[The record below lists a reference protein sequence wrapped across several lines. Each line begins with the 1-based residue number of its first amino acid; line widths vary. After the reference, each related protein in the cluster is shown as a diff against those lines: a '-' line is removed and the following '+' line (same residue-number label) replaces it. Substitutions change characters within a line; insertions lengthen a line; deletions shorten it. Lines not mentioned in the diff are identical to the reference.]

1 MKGGRGG
8 VVGGGGGEE
17 GGGCGGPV
25 AFISGEHQ
33 QRIAAARSASKV
45 EASAECSQITIPS
58 CVAATAAAAA
68 AWTMSLCDFDC
79 GRRFLPC

>member
-1 MKGGRGG
+1 MLGDGE
-8 VVGGGGGEE
+8 GEE

-33 QRIAAARSASKV
+33 QRIAVARSASKV
-45 EASAECSQITIPS
+45 EASVECSQITIPS
-58 CVAATAAAAA
+58 CAAAAAA

-79 GRRFLPC
+79 ERRFLPC